1 MEFSHFSVML
11 NECIDFLSIKP
22 NGIYVDCTAGGG
34 GHSEEILKR
43 LVDGKLIS
51 IDQDDDALATCKAK
65 FEKYGERSILVKS
78 NFSNLASIL
87 EELNISGVDGVL
99 MDLGVSSYQLD
110 TAERGFSYNSEAPL
124 DMRMDKQN
132 PFSAYEVINTY
143 SESELKRIIFD
154 YGEEKFASS
163 VARKIVS
170 QRQAKPI
177 ETTIELAN
185 VIKSAIPI
193 AAAKKEA
200 QHPAKR
206 TFQAIRIEV
215 NKELDVINPA
225 IEAAVSR
232 LNPGGRI
239 VIMTFHSLE
248 DRLVKN
254 KFLSYVKACTCPPDF
269 PVCVCGNKSQ
279 LKVVS
284 KKAITASDEEL
295 SKNSR
300 SKCAKLR
307 VAEKI

>member
-65 FEKYGERSILVKS
+65 FEKYGEKSILVKS

-132 PFSAYEVINTY
+132 PFSAYDVINTY
-143 SESELKRIIFD
+143 SEIELKRIIFD

-170 QRQAKPI
+170 Q
-177 ETTIELAN
+177 
-185 VIKSAIPI
+185 
-193 AAAKKEA
+193 
-200 QHPAKR
+200 
-206 TFQAIRIEV
+206 
-215 NKELDVINPA
+215 
-225 IEAAVSR
+225 
-232 LNPGGRI
+232 
-239 VIMTFHSLE
+239 
-248 DRLVKN
+248 
-254 KFLSYVKACTCPPDF
+254 
-269 PVCVCGNKSQ
+269 
-279 LKVVS
+279 
-284 KKAITASDEEL
+284 
-295 SKNSR
+295 
-300 SKCAKLR
+300 
-307 VAEKI
+307 